1 MATAFAGGALV
12 PVTAYDRPI
21 RVFVHLAHGFGAS
34 QWEAKWKRSEII
46 GINDRLPYGYF
57 WARED
62 GCLVEYSE
70 DKEERLVRKL
80 MRLGIRAL
88 LGFDF
93 VHAWRN
99 RRGIGR
105 AEVVWTHT
113 ESQYLA
119 VLLLF
124 QARRRARRPKLIA
137 QSVWLFDRWNRL
149 SRPRRWFYAWLM
161 RQADVLT
168 VHSPENLQRA
178 RELFPMC
185 RSEIVPFG
193 IRAEPIRSREP
204 RKPHC
209 PIRVLSL
216 GNDRHRDWMTLV
228 AAIKGWERCE
238 LRLVSRQI
246 PRALV
251 RGARNVEIVCPSTN
265 DDLMALYEWADIVAL
280 AIKPNLHASGI
291 TVVEEATVCGVPV
304 ICTDTGGLRAYFS
317 DGEVKYV
324 PPRQP
329 EALRQQI
336 ASFAQDDD
344 AGAAMVKRARE
355 RMVAAGLSSRDFA
368 RRHVKLSRELLD
380 DPDLSRTAPSIGE
393 DNSTAL
399 SPQSSLRSVHGA
411 SFALCLLAGIAALV
425 EIGPVPNQARG
436 EGAAIDLCAFVPTFG
451 EEFDT
456 LSVSPWGENGS
467 RWIAHT
473 PWHGDFGDAAFADPR
488 PGFPFRVRA
497 GILEIEARKDAD
509 GKWQSGLLA
518 SAAPSTVGFSQR
530 YGYFETRAQLPP
542 GPGVW
547 PAFWLGTNQPEGSKE
562 PGVEIDVFE
571 YYGQFPNAYHSA
583 IHVWEKVDPTK
594 SRAEDHIT
602 DVSPGSLTSAFHTY
616 GVDVEPDW
624 ITFYLDRRETWRV
637 ATPPELQEPLLV
649 LVNLALG
656 SGWPIDQTP
665 NPSIMKVDYV
675 HAYRPRATDE
685 PRSCTSAGERRS
697 LPASRRHRAQ

>member
-1 MATAFAGGALV
+1 
-12 PVTAYDRPI
+12 
-21 RVFVHLAHGFGAS
+21 
-34 QWEAKWKRSEII
+34 
-46 GINDRLPYGYF
+46 
-57 WARED
+57 
-62 GCLVEYSE
+62 
-70 DKEERLVRKL
+70 
-80 MRLGIRAL
+80 
-88 LGFDF
+88 
-93 VHAWRN
+93 
-99 RRGIGR
+99 
-105 AEVVWTHT
+105 
-113 ESQYLA
+113 
-119 VLLLF
+119 
-124 QARRRARRPKLIA
+124 
-137 QSVWLFDRWNRL
+137 
-149 SRPRRWFYAWLM
+149 
-161 RQADVLT
+161 
-168 VHSPENLQRA
+168 
-178 RELFPMC
+178 
-185 RSEIVPFG
+185 
-193 IRAEPIRSREP
+193 
-204 RKPHC
+204 
-209 PIRVLSL
+209 
-216 GNDRHRDWMTLV
+216 
-228 AAIKGWERCE
+228 
-238 LRLVSRQI
+238 
-246 PRALV
+246 
-251 RGARNVEIVCPSTN
+251 
-265 DDLMALYEWADIVAL
+265 
-280 AIKPNLHASGI
+280 
-291 TVVEEATVCGVPV
+291 
-304 ICTDTGGLRAYFS
+304 
-317 DGEVKYV
+317 
-324 PPRQP
+324 
-329 EALRQQI
+329 
-336 ASFAQDDD
+336 
-344 AGAAMVKRARE
+344 
-355 RMVAAGLSSRDFA
+355 MVAAGLSSRDFA
-368 RRHVKLSRELLD
+368 RRHAKLSRELLD
-380 DPDLSRTAPSIGE
+380 DPDLRRTTPSIGE

-399 SPQSSLRSVHGA
+399 SPQGSLRSVHGA
-411 SFALCLLAGIAALV
+411 AFALCLLAGIAALV

-518 SAAPSTVGFSQR
+518 SAAPSTVGFSQH

-542 GPGVW
+542 GPGTW

-602 DVSPGSLTSAFHTY
+602 DVSPGSLTNAFHTY

-656 SGWPIDQTP
+656 SGWPIDETP

-685 PRSCTSAGERRS
+685 PRSCTSAGEGTS
-697 LPASRRHRAQ
+697 LPAIRRHGVQ